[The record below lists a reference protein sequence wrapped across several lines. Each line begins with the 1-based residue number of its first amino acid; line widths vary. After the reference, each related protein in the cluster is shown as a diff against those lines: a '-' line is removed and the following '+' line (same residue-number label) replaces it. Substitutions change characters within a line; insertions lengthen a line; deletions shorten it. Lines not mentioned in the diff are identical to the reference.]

1 MPSTRYTVR
10 LPLALDQAV
19 QAHLLTT
26 GTSFAVLIREALAA
40 YLADTP
46 PTVSPTGADSADTL
60 SALQAQL
67 AEVTT
72 RVKVLE
78 EILTRW
84 SQLTDRS
91 ADSVPTERRQDADSR
106 ADTVLTPADR
116 SADTLPTG
124 ADTPR
129 RGGRPS
135 SPLRGQ
141 ILALLREHPEGL
153 RAEDIRVYV
162 QAPRPIGDLL
172 QGMLKGGVIRV
183 HGHGRERRYV
193 GTT

>member
-10 LPLALDQAV
+10 LPAALDAAV
-19 QAHLLTT
+19 QAHLRAT
-26 GTSFAVLIREALAA
+26 GLPFAVLIREALSA

-46 PTVSPTGADSADTL
+46 
-60 SALQAQL
+60 
-67 AEVTT
+67 
-72 RVKVLE
+72 
-78 EILTRW
+78 
-84 SQLTDRS
+84 
-91 ADSVPTERRQDADSR
+91 
-106 ADTVLTPADR
+106 
-116 SADTLPTG
+116 PTG

-135 SPLRGQ
+135 SPLRHQ

-162 QAPRPIGDLL
+162 HAQRPIGDLL
-172 QGMLKGGVIRV
+172 QGMVKGGVIRAQ
-183 HGHGRERRYV
+183 GRGRERRFV